1 MPFEGA
7 SAVLGFM
14 FTPEF
19 LVPSSTVLI
28 QSKNYHVSLN
38 KLYCEELDSVSNMQW
53 QLIIINLISVSD
65 ILLNNTSMMWCG

>member
-1 MPFEGA
+1 MPFGGA

-38 KLYCEELDSVSNMQW
+38 KLCCEELDSVSNMQW